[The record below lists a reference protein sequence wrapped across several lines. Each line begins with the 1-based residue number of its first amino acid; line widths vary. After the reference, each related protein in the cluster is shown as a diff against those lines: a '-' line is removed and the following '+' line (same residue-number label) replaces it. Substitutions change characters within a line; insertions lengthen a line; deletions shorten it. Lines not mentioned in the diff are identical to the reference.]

1 MFKMNDS
8 AASRPWRNKTLLTRT
23 RTIHCALFPP
33 SFGCFLS
40 SSFDNKEIAASC
52 FSPPPFS
59 FDICSVCADKREC
72 CYCSCTTGNI
82 VHAPKQMSV
91 RRSPRWQ
98 FTIFFSHLPRPAALR
113 LARHFFQVSLSQ
125 DPRPCYNLFRLRAF
139 FFVPCGFAP
148 SSVPSRTPCH
158 FFDDPELLLLRHCL
172 RVCLFCF
179 AC

>member
-1 MFKMNDS
+1 MNDN
-8 AASRPWRNKTLLTRT
+8 AASRPWRNKTLSTRT
-23 RTIHCALFPP
+23 RTIHCALFPF

-40 SSFDNKEIAASC
+40 SSFDNEEIAASC
-52 FSPPPFS
+52 FSPPPFFFFFLIFIPYVPTS
-59 FDICSVCADKREC
+59 EKVVIVPVRQEMLCMPKADVR
-72 CYCSCTTGNI
+72 SAL
-82 VHAPKQMSV
+82 APLA
-91 RRSPRWQ
+91 
-98 FTIFFSHLPRPAALR
+98 IHNLFSHLPRPAALR

-139 FFVPCGFAP
+139 SFVPCGFAP

-158 FFDDPELLLLRHCL
+158 FFDEPDLLLLRHCL